1 MTTPIINLLVR
12 ADGDSGAKAA
22 KLLAA
27 AERDAPK
34 SAGGHVRPAEPS
46 DMMQVGNLF
55 TRIFGK
61 QAGPA
66 PGALAAYLTEL
77 FLDAPDRDPEIH
89 SKVHVRGDG
98 MVNGFIGVLPLPLHF
113 DGRHLRGAVCGSMMV
128 DERDGDP
135 FAGARLMR
143 SFLSG
148 PQDISLSETANPVSE
163 GMWRRLSGTIL
174 PAYSLEWVRLL
185 RPAGFAVEVAAHSL
199 PALGAMRPLAF
210 PIDALARRLAPDVL
224 CAPNNQASQDRD
236 IGIEELVALI
246 QRIVAKTPLHPAWST
261 TTLHRM
267 IENASRKSRYGSFVA
282 RAVTARGGAPIGA
295 FLYHAKRGRIAHVLQ
310 VVAMPGQAGTVLDRL
325 FLHAEEMGA
334 IALRGRSQP
343 FLLDAL
349 LTRNCFHVHR
359 ASSVV
364 HTRDATLLEP
374 FTSGRAFFNGLA
386 GDSWTRLVG
395 DDFAN
400 DVTES

>member
-1 MTTPIINLLVR
+1 MNLL
-12 ADGDSGAKAA
+12 APIDGDSGAKAA

-27 AERDAPK
+27 AERDAPR
-34 SAGGHVRPAEPS
+34 SRRRPCAAGEPA
-46 DMMQVGNLF
+46 DMAQVGRLF
-55 TRIFGK
+55 TRIFEK
-61 QAGPA
+61 QDGPA
-66 PGALAAYLTEL
+66 PEALTAYLGEL
-77 FLDAPDRDPEIH
+77 FLDAPDRDPDIT

-98 MVNGFIGVLPLPLHF
+98 TVNGFIGVLPLPLHF
-113 DGRHLRGAVCGSMMV
+113 EGRNLRGAVCGSLMV

-143 SFLSG
+143 SFLCG

-163 GMWRRLSGTIL
+163 GMWRRLRGTVL
-174 PAYSLEWVRLL
+174 PAYSLEWVRVL
-185 RPAGFAVEVAAHSL
+185 RPAGFAVDVAARSV
-199 PALGAMRPLAF
+199 PAAGLMRPIAL
-210 PIDALARRLAPDVL
+210 PVDALARRFAPGVL
-224 CAPNNQASQDRD
+224 RATDNPAAQDRE
-236 IGIEELVALI
+236 IGIKELAELI

-261 TTLHRM
+261 TALRRM
-267 IENASRKSRYGSFVA
+267 IENASRKSRYGTFVA

-295 FLYHAKRGRIAHVLQ
+295 FLYHVQRGRIAHVLQ

-325 FLHAEEMGA
+325 FLHAEAMGA
-334 IALRGRSQP
+334 VAVRGRSQP

-359 ASSVV
+359 ASSLV
-364 HTRDATLLEP
+364 HARDESLIEP
-374 FTSGRAFFNGLA
+374 FLSGRAFFNGLA

-400 DVTES
+400 DVTGA